1 MFQFLSYFFITNI
14 SGPNHFQQSQLL
26 QCDFLAC
33 SPEKQKEVESYLLDA
48 SDSLYIPVG
57 YN

>member
-1 MFQFLSYFFITNI
+1 MFQCYPIFFITNI

-26 QCDFLAC
+26 QCDFSAG
-33 SPEKQKEVESYLLDA
+33 SPEKQKEVELYLLDA

-57 YN
+57 